1 MIAVHLKF
9 CLFGFHLFG
18 LSSHCFCSY
27 LQNKS
32 HCLHKSYFNLFN
44 EFNHLKLHSSG
55 IWANNSIKCV
65 NCILSLY
72 EVRPNRVH
80 TQCTSEYYCNRKST
94 HKFTKTFRT
103 HIQIDAAA
111 LLTHVSKIIS
121 VCMDFIIA
129 FIYFATTKCMLL
141 YTIRVSILISAESR
155 LTVQWRSHN
164 RLNATFTNLS
174 EVCSECHYT
183 ITNSEHI
190 FVFRFR
196 QFFFISFEI

>member
-32 HCLHKSYFNLFN
+32 HCLHKSDFNLFN

-65 NCILSLY
+65 NCIVSLY

-80 TQCTSEYYCNRKST
+80 AQCTSEYYCNRKST

-111 LLTHVSKIIS
+111 ALLTHVSKIICVYGFHNCIHLFCHHKVHVIVHNTS
-121 VCMDFIIA
+121 VDFN
-129 FIYFATTKCMLL
+129 FGWKSTHSTM
-141 YTIRVSILISAESR
+141 T
-155 LTVQWRSHN
+155 
-164 RLNATFTNLS
+164 
-174 EVCSECHYT
+174 
-183 ITNSEHI
+183 
-190 FVFRFR
+190 
-196 QFFFISFEI
+196 